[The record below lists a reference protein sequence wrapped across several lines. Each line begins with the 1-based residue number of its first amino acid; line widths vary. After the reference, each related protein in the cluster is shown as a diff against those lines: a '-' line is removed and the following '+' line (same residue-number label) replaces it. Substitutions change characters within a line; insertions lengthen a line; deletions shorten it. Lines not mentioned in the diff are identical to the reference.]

1 MVFELRSKLLKY
13 YSCPQT
19 KCLYYVSWQLLILM
33 CNFQIPD
40 LIKSRNIWN
49 IDDFLGPSCSGHL
62 SRLLNSENFYN
73 PDFFARPTYVWI
85 LEVTLYYCTYLT
97 FLKTFLIKVPY
108 KVWLLCLRENSLFLT
123 IENRLYWFLCTT
135 LKLSHF
141 FLYLIINKVHVY
153 NWENQDINSVN
164 IVFLKTNCYIL

>member
-1 MVFELRSKLLKY
+1 MHYLFIDVVHLIWSGDEEMVFELRSKLLKY

-108 KVWLLCLRENSLFLT
+108 KVWLFACVKTLFSL
-123 IENRLYWFLCTT
+123 
-135 LKLSHF
+135 
-141 FLYLIINKVHVY
+141 
-153 NWENQDINSVN
+153 Q
-164 IVFLKTNCYIL
+164 LKTGCTDSSVLHSN